1 MRIVNPGIFLIQ
13 TLLLGVLLPSPVLS
27 EKACVK
33 SATGKVV
40 CGDLVPKGKTL
51 TTPSSSNTKTQ
62 RNSSGVDLT
71 LEGCTKSREGFLCSI
86 KIYNSTDYDKDFRIY
101 YNWVY
106 KSILIDSESNEYAA
120 SQSAVASKEGLGG
133 VAGPITL
140 PPKAKI
146 ESQLLFRPSGRLN
159 DYIRILKIEFAVER
173 KRYQAIFRDFK
184 VN

>member
-1 MRIVNPGIFLIQ
+1 MSIVSSGICLIQ
-13 TLLLGVLLPSPVLS
+13 TLLLGILLSSPVLS

-51 TTPSSSNTKTQ
+51 TTPSMGNKKTQ
-62 RNSSGVDLT
+62 TNSSGVNLT
-71 LEGCTKSREGFLCSI
+71 LGGCTKSREGLLCSI
-86 KIYNSTDYDKDFRIY
+86 TIYNSTDYDKDFRVY
-101 YNWVY
+101 YNWLY
-106 KSILIDSESNEYAA
+106 KSSLIDSESNEYAA
-120 SQSAVASKEGLGG
+120 SQSVVASKEGLGG
-133 VAGPITL
+133 VAGPIIL
-140 PPKAKI
+140 PPKAKV